1 MKLRLLPR
9 AVNDVAGQ
17 YTFIAKDDPAA
28 ALRVV
33 ERIEKS
39 LRLIESNPLIGH
51 PTPGRP
57 TREWPVPG
65 LPYVIPYRIKG
76 DTIEILRVFHTRR
89 KRPDIWK

>member
-9 AVNDVAGQ
+9 AVNDIAGQ
-17 YTFIAKDDPAA
+17 YDFIAKDNPAA

-57 TREWPVPG
+57 VREWSVPG
-65 LPYVIPYRIKG
+65 LPYVIPYRIRG
-76 DTIEILRVFHTRR
+76 ETAEVLRVFHTRR
-89 KRPDIWK
+89 RRPETWE